1 MRKFYLKIILP
12 TILSV
17 LLFILTFFLIIIPR
31 FQEDIMSKKREM
43 IQELTNTAWSILSV
57 YENDEKE
64 GLLTRDEAQQTA
76 KTRIQHLRYGEENK
90 DYFWITDMTPVM
102 IVHPF
107 RSDLN
112 GQDLR
117 NFTDP
122 HGKKLFVEFVQTV
135 KKSEQGYV
143 DYMWQWKDDSLHI
156 VPKLSYVKLFKPWNW
171 VIGTG
176 IYIDDVKK
184 DIARLTNRMIWISF
198 GISILLGLLLIY
210 ILKQSIGIERKRIAV
225 ADDLH
230 ETKEKFRT
238 LVEAATEGLLMLIDG
253 KIAYSNDIICKM
265 TGYDADELNNIPLN
279 EIISKSNN
287 RAIIEVFS
295 KSTVKEGQ
303 FDLNLSCKN
312 GSLLEVLI
320 TSSTAIFYGK
330 TVNIIIVKDISTD
343 KNVNFTS
350 LEYQKIISTLN
361 VGFFKTSMGSK
372 GSFLFANETALRIFG
387 YENFGEMMDI
397 QFLKLVV
404 ETDDRKNLIR
414 SLKKNGFTN
423 KQVVK
428 IQRKSGEFVIVAVS
442 LVSIQSE
449 DEDDLIC
456 DGLIEDI
463 TLQEKE
469 KARTNQLIV
478 KLKTNNLLLE
488 HPIKEY
494 VSEVN
499 TIKTDATI
507 DDAIRVMTKKKT
519 DCLLLANNVN
529 NCLGIITN
537 TDIQTRI
544 LRLNLKPDNPAY
556 LIMSSPIVSVYENNP
571 VFEVMRICNENGINH
586 LLVRNSL
593 DEVSGIFNAKNVYNA
608 LIQSLSFYIHDI
620 SQSESIGQ
628 LKQQYND
635 LQLMLWPLIQS
646 EVSIGYLTNITTPFA
661 DAAIRKIIELSIDDL
676 GQPPVSFSFICLGS
690 EGRKEETLFTDQD
703 NAIIY
708 EDVPK
713 EKEIEVNAYF
723 VTLGEKVCGAL
734 HEVGYA
740 FCKGNIMAM
749 NQQWCKPLSIWEK
762 YFIRWIS
769 APEPQH
775 LLDASIF
782 FDFRLVY
789 GDERFAVRLR
799 EVISAGIGAN
809 SQFLYHMAQ
818 NAYNTRV
825 QHVSGGNI
833 LSDKH
838 AGVVDLKSAVA
849 PIIMFARVYALQN
862 HIIGTNTIDRLLTLK
877 DRHLVSETTI
887 DEILYV
893 YSFLMKLRFRNQVE
907 LLESNLPLS
916 NLISTKKMME
926 IEFQLFKKVLSII
939 PDFQNK
945 IKTDFRI
952 SM

>member
-1 MRKFYLKIILP
+1 MNN
-12 TILSV
+12 
-17 LLFILTFFLIIIPR
+17 
-31 FQEDIMSKKREM
+31 KREM

-57 YENDEKE
+57 YENDERE

-90 DYFWITDMTPVM
+90 DYFWITDIIPVM

-112 GQDLR
+112 NQDLR

-156 VPKLSYVKLFKPWNW
+156 VPKLSFVKIFKPWNW

-210 ILKQSIGIERKRIAV
+210 ILKQSIGVERKRIAV

-265 TGYDADELNNIPLN
+265 TGYNAEELNNIPLS

-287 RAIIEVFS
+287 RAIIDVFS

-330 TVNIIIVKDISTD
+330 TVNIIIVKDISID
-343 KNVNFTS
+343 KNVNVTS

-361 VGFFKTSMGSK
+361 VGFFKASMGSK

-387 YENFGEMMDI
+387 YEDFGEMMAV

-404 ETDDRKNLIR
+404 ESDDRKNLIR
-414 SLKKNGFTN
+414 NLKENGFTN
-423 KQVVK
+423 KQVLK
-428 IQRKSGEFVIVAVS
+428 IQRKSGEFAIVALS
-442 LVSIQSE
+442 LVSIQS

-469 KARTNQLIV
+469 KAQTNQLIV
-478 KLKTNNLLLE
+478 KLKTNDMLLE
-488 HPIKEY
+488 HAIKEY
-494 VSEVN
+494 VSVVN

-507 DDAIRVMTKKKT
+507 DDAVRMMTKKKA
-519 DCLLLANNVN
+519 DCLLLAGNENNY
-529 NCLGIITN
+529 LGIITN
-537 TDIQTRI
+537 TDIQRRI
-544 LRLNLKPDNPAY
+544 LHLNLKPDNPAY
-556 LIMSSPIVSVYENNP
+556 LIMSSPIVSVNENYPVYEA
-571 VFEVMRICNENGINH
+571 MRICNENRINH

-593 DEVSGIFNAKNVYNA
+593 DEVSGIFKTKNVYDA
-608 LIQSLSFYIHDI
+608 LIHSLSFYIHGI
-620 SQSESIGQ
+620 SQSESTEQ

-635 LQLMLWPLIQS
+635 LQLLLWPLIRS
-646 EVSIGYLTNITTPFA
+646 EVSITYLTNITTVFA
-661 DAAIRKIIELSIDDL
+661 DAAIRKIIELAIDEL

-703 NAIIY
+703 NAIVY

-713 EKEIEVNAYF
+713 DKELEVNAYF
-723 VTLGEKVCGAL
+723 IKLGEKVCGSL

-762 YFIRWIS
+762 YFIRWMS

-782 FDFRLVY
+782 FDFRHVY
-789 GDERFAVRLR
+789 GDETFAVRLR

-809 SQFLYHMAQ
+809 AQFLYHMAH
-818 NAYNTRV
+818 NAFNTRV

-838 AGVVDLKSAVA
+838 ADMVDLKSAVA
-849 PIIMFARVYALQN
+849 PIIMFARIYTLQY
-862 HIIGTNTIDRLLTLK
+862 HIIGTNTIDRLLALK
-877 DRHLVSETTI
+877 ERHLVSEATI
-887 DEILYV
+887 DEILYA
-893 YSFLMKLRFRNQVE
+893 YNFLMKLRFRNQVE
-907 LLESNLPLS
+907 LLESNLSFS
-916 NLISTKKMME
+916 NIISTKKMME
-926 IEFQLFKKVLSII
+926 IEFHLLKKVLSVI

-945 IKTDFRI
+945 IKIDFRI